1 MHVCYYLQTV
11 DAETGE
17 NLGPGDEGEL
27 CFKGDHI
34 MKGYLDNEEATHN
47 AIREDGWLFS
57 GG

>member
-1 MHVCYYLQTV
+1 M